1 MRHCGGVVH
10 REPGRASVIHRD
22 RDGPS
27 FRAGVAWTL
36 VSWLL
41 NWRVRSG
48 GCWNARMA
56 SSRLARRRPPV
67 CPPRR
72 FTARCAPGAGRL
84 CVAVSTRRSPDRR
97 PAGPSCGE
105 RCCGPD
111 RVPSLAIRVPP
122 KYGASS
128 TAWGRLSTS
137 RCRTRATRNGAG
149 GFPGSSS
156 TGRGHWTVPGIR
168 ALAPPR
174 TRVEETVLDLIDVR
188 AELRR
193 GVRLDLPGHRAQADH
208 GGASARGVAARSR
221 VRWRREVEL
230 ALGYAEGGALSVL
243 EYRYVRGVERAHGL
257 PMASR
262 QARVRQA
269 TGNRYLDNLY
279 VAYRAC
285 VEIDGTAAHPAD
297 EQWRDKGRD
306 RWNAVH
312 EGIETIRV
320 GVLDLI
326 SKERQ
331 CRTAADVARWL
342 SGRGP
347 AVGRPCGPGCPV
359 SLVGVVRTTYGQQCT
374 PNVFGRVAWRG
385 AGGLRGADWGC
396 GSGDR

>member
-1 MRHCGGVVH
+1 MSCKRYPQG
-10 REPGRASVIHRD
+10 P
-22 RDGPS
+22 DGPS

-48 GCWNARMA
+48 GCLNARMA

-97 PAGPSCGE
+97 PAGPNCGE

-128 TAWGRLSTS
+128 TGV
-137 RCRTRATRNGAG
+137 G
-149 GFPGSSS
+149 PVI
-156 TGRGHWTVPGIR
+156 HVTVPHESNPERCGRIPGVVVHRSRSLDR
-168 ALAPPR
+168 ARHPSLAPPR
-174 TRVEETVLDLIDVR
+174 TRVEETVLDLIECARSFDEAYDWICR
-188 AELRR
+188 AIGRRRTTAARLRT
-193 GVRLDLPGHRAQADH
+193 A
-208 GGASARGVAARSR
+208 VAARSR

-285 VEIDGTAAHPAD
+285 VEIDGAAAHPAD

-331 CRTAADVARWL
+331 CRTAADVAKWL

-347 AVGRPCGPGCPV
+347 TVGRPCGPGCPV
-359 SLVGVVRTTYGQQCT
+359 SLVGVVRTEYGRKVH
-374 PNVFGRVAWRG
+374 PINFGCGWCGSRVA
-385 AGGLRGADWGC
+385 
-396 GSGDR
+396 